1 MNIAPPRAIVHRL
14 FNHPEAV
21 AGMAFF
27 PSPRGACCFASGR
40 FCPELKH
47 GSGQLRKRESR
58 LFAAEY
64 RSAPECI
71 PGGHVRTQAT
81 TQKSAMKL
89 KNAFAVFIPFFAIG
103 LAFAQDLG
111 PQIRKLEDGVYVYV
125 GKNFNSNCGIVLTRE
140 GVVLIDSGHNPT
152 DSRAILEAVRKLTP
166 LAVRFL
172 IDTEPHPDH
181 TTGHFVFSP
190 PATIIAA
197 EGAGDS
203 MRSRERGDPE
213 RIQKLA
219 AASPEMR
226 AALEGYR
233 FVAPQVEY
241 QQKMTLRVGERTFEL
256 MYLKGV
262 HSESDTAV
270 WLPRERV
277 LFSAAGIVVDQINNL
292 RPIVSIPDILASA
305 KTMKSLNPVH
315 VVPGHGAPGTVKIF
329 EDSEK
334 YYALLLERVGRLAK
348 EGKSLDQ
355 IKKEVRMP
363 EYENWAAQER
373 FSTNVEAAYRAV
385 KGG

>member
-1 MNIAPPRAIVHRL
+1 
-14 FNHPEAV
+14 
-21 AGMAFF
+21 
-27 PSPRGACCFASGR
+27 
-40 FCPELKH
+40 
-47 GSGQLRKRESR
+47 
-58 LFAAEY
+58 
-64 RSAPECI
+64 
-71 PGGHVRTQAT
+71 
-81 TQKSAMKL
+81 MKL
-89 KNAFAVFIPFFAIG
+89 RNAFAVLIPF
-103 LAFAQDLG
+103 LAVGIASAQDLG
-111 PQIRKLEDGVYVYV
+111 PQIRKLDDGIYVYV

-140 GVVLIDSGHNPT
+140 GVVLVDSGHNPT
-152 DSRAILEAVRKLTP
+152 DSRAILAAVRKLTP
-166 LAVRFL
+166 LPVLFL

-190 PATIIAA
+190 PATLVAA
-197 EGAGDS
+197 EGAGES
-203 MRSRERGDPE
+203 MRARERGDPE

-219 AASPEMR
+219 AVSPEMR

-241 QQKMTLRVGERTFEL
+241 RQKMTLR
-256 MYLKGV
+256 GV

-270 WLPRERV
+270 WLPKERV
-277 LFSAAGIVVDQINNL
+277 LFSAAGIVVGQINNL
-292 RPIVSIPDILASA
+292 RPIVSIPDILAAA
-305 KTMKSLNPVH
+305 KTMKGLNPLH
-315 VVPGHGAPGTVKIF
+315 VVPGHGTPGTVKIF

-373 FSTNVEAAYRAV
+373 FPTNVEAAYRAV